1 VKRITVSTGP
11 IAVLGPLALLS
22 LFLLP
27 QSEAARPGGEVAA
40 TWMAVPLRAAVG
52 DATAMRL
59 LDRASRAPESVSYRG
74 VQFVSAWTTKGSTG
88 LVVNVVHR
96 PGIGT
101 TVTSPATAWT
111 PAERTHLKANSDGPS
126 LLGGAST
133 LSLLGSHYS
142 LSTER
147 PQSVAGRS
155 TDVVV
160 ATRPGSTTPAAR
172 FWLDTDNGLVLRR
185 EVYDET
191 GRIIRASSFVEI
203 SIGDND
209 NYEDAAESAD
219 DTDRP
224 SAWPDAIDPATLKR
238 MRVRGWDCPD
248 ALPPSLQLVDAR
260 RGGGEYNGI
269 MHLSYSDGLAS
280 VSVFEQRGRL
290 RPSDL
295 KDYQPTTIHGRKV
308 FLRDGVPQRLVWASD
323 GTVYT
328 VVADASTRTVGQVV
342 GALPRP
348 TDDTGALNRLSR
360 GLDRVASW
368 FNPFG

>member
-22 LFLLP
+22 LFLLQGSDLALARTAAP
-27 QSEAARPGGEVAA
+27 QRA
-40 TWMAVPLRAAVG
+40 TTG
-52 DATAMRL
+52 DATAMQL
-59 LDRASRAPESVSYRG
+59 LDRASTAPDTVSYRG

-111 PAERTHLKANSDGPS
+111 PAERTHLGANSTEPS

-142 LSTER
+142 LTTEA

-155 TDVVV
+155 ANVVV

-172 FWLDTDNGLVLRR
+172 FWLDSENGLVLRR
-185 EVYDET
+185 EVYDES
-191 GRIIRASSFVEI
+191 GRITRASSFVEI
-203 SIGDND
+203 TVGDAD
-209 NYEDAAESAD
+209 DYADAAESSK
-219 DTDRP
+219 DTGRP
-224 SAWPDAIDPATLKR
+224 TAWPNAIDPSALQR
-238 MRVRGWDCPD
+238 MRGRGWQCPD
-248 ALPPSLQLVDAR
+248 ELPPSLQLVDAR
-260 RGGGEYNGI
+260 RGGGEYDGI
-269 MHLSYSDGLAS
+269 VHLSYSDGLAS

-290 RPSDL
+290 QESDL
-295 KDYQPTTIHGRKV
+295 ADYRPTIVGGRKV
-308 FLRDGVPQRLVWASD
+308 YLRDGVPQRLVWASH

-328 VVADASTRTVGQVV
+328 VVADASARTVGDVV

-348 TDDTGALNRLSR
+348 TDDTGAWNRLSR

>member
-1 VKRITVSTGP
+1 
-11 IAVLGPLALLS
+11 
-22 LFLLP
+22 
-27 QSEAARPGGEVAA
+27 
-40 TWMAVPLRAAVG
+40 
-52 DATAMRL
+52 
-59 LDRASRAPESVSYRG
+59 
-74 VQFVSAWTTKGSTG
+74 
-88 LVVNVVHR
+88 
-96 PGIGT
+96 
-101 TVTSPATAWT
+101 
-111 PAERTHLKANSDGPS
+111 
-126 LLGGAST
+126 
-133 LSLLGSHYS
+133 
-142 LSTER
+142 
-147 PQSVAGRS
+147 
-155 TDVVV
+155 
-160 ATRPGSTTPAAR
+160 
-172 FWLDTDNGLVLRR
+172 LDTDNGLVLRR

-203 SIGDND
+203 SVGDDD
-209 NYEDAAESAD
+209 NYEDAAESAQ

-224 SAWPDAIDPATLKR
+224 SAWPDAIDPSTLKR
-238 MRVRGWDCPD
+238 MRGRGWDCPD

-295 KDYQPTTIHGRKV
+295 KDYQATTIHGRKV